1 MISADGAE
9 SIWTF
14 AQAFTSSFQAS
25 CSELASRLQ
34 VANADDVHSIAGEIQ
49 ALNKRLTEAT
59 GRLPSYDQRQNEL
72 QLKALE
78 KSLEELRSST
88 AGRTKFAFK
97 RKVKIPASAETATP
111 PPQVNAPAIPTSTIS
126 SASRTI
132 SNHSNHYL
140 SRSCLSGPSS
150 STNHIEASILSISS
164 SILNLL
170 TATNESTLLSAN
182 PVSLSALHIRDIQNS
197 ILILGTVN
205 GSIMLHNLTNCVVV
219 AGCHQFR
226 MHNSTAVDAYLDITS
241 SPIIESCDQVR
252 FGAYPGELKTTT
264 DQQPLVGKIHTKLP
278 FIPQDFS
285 HIRVTPSPNWRVL
298 EEDELVHDWP
308 LSEANYVV
316 QLERALPHPTSDAH
330 C

>member
-1 MISADGAE
+1 MTSDDGAE
-9 SIWTF
+9 AIWTF

-25 CSELASRLQ
+25 CSELASRLK
-34 VANADDVHSIAGEIQ
+34 VANADSVHSIAEEIQ

-88 AGRTKFAFK
+88 AGKTKFAFK
-97 RKVKIPASAETATP
+97 RKVKIPAPASAETATP
-111 PPQVNAPAIPTSTIS
+111 PAQTNALAMPTTPTS

-132 SNHSNHYL
+132 SNHSNSYL

-150 STNHIEASILSISS
+150 STNHIEVSIIRISNS
-164 SILNLL
+164 VLNLL
-170 TATNESTLLSAN
+170 TTTNESTLSAN
-182 PVSLSALHIRDIQNS
+182 TVSLSALHIRDIQNS
-197 ILILGTVN
+197 ILILGSVD

-241 SPIIESCDQVR
+241 NPIIESCDQVR
-252 FGAYPGELKTTT
+252 FGPYPSELKTTS
-264 DQQPLVGKIHTKLP
+264 DQQHLIIRDHTELP
-278 FIPQDFS
+278 FLPQDFS
-285 HIRVTPSPNWRVL
+285 HIRATPSPNWRAL
-298 EEDELVHDWP
+298 EEDESVRDWP
-308 LSEANYVV
+308 HPETNYTV
-316 QLERALPHPTSDAH
+316 QLERALPGPKI
-330 C
+330 

>member
-1 MISADGAE
+1 MMPADGAE
-9 SIWTF
+9 ALWTF
-14 AQAFTSSFQAS
+14 SQAFTSSFQAS
-25 CSELASRLQ
+25 CSELATRLK
-34 VANADDVHSIAGEIQ
+34 VADADSVHSITGEIQ

-88 AGRTKFAFK
+88 TGKTKFAFK
-97 RKVKIPASAETATP
+97 RKVKIPASASTETATLP
-111 PPQVNAPAIPTSTIS
+111 ARANAPAIPPSTIS

-132 SNHSNHYL
+132 SNHSNCYL

-150 STNHIEASILSISS
+150 STDHIEVSIMRISS

-170 TATNESTLLSAN
+170 TSTNESTLSAN
-182 PVSLSALHIRDIQNS
+182 TNS
-197 ILILGTVN
+197 ILILGTVD

-241 SPIIESCDQVR
+241 NPIIESCDQVR
-252 FGAYPGELKTTT
+252 FGMYPSELKITT
-264 DQQPLVGKIHTKLP
+264 DQPPLVTKNHTELP
-278 FIPQDFS
+278 FLPQDFS
-285 HIRVTPSPNWRVL
+285 HIRATPSPNWRAL
-298 EEDELVHDWP
+298 EEDKLVHDWP
-308 LSEANYVV
+308 LSETNYTV
-316 QLERALPHPTSDAH
+316 QLERVLPRPKI
-330 C
+330 

>member
-1 MISADGAE
+1 MISTDGAE
-9 SIWTF
+9 ALWTF
-14 AQAFTSSFQAS
+14 SQAFTSSFQAS
-25 CSELASRLQ
+25 CSELAIRLK
-34 VANADDVHSIAGEIQ
+34 VADGDSVHSIAGEIQ

-88 AGRTKFAFK
+88 AGKTKFAFK
-97 RKVKIPASAETATP
+97 RKVKTPASASAGTATRP
-111 PPQVNAPAIPTSTIS
+111 ARANVPAIPTSSIS

-132 SNHSNHYL
+132 SNHSNCYL
-140 SRSCLSGPSS
+140 SRLCLSGPSS
-150 STNHIEASILSISS
+150 STDHVEVSIIRISS

-170 TATNESTLLSAN
+170 TTTNESTLSTN
-182 PVSLSALHIRDIQNS
+182 TVSLSALHIRDIQNS
-197 ILILGTVN
+197 ILILGTVD

-241 SPIIESCDQVR
+241 NPIIESCDQVR
-252 FGAYPGELKTTT
+252 FGVYPSELKTATE
-264 DQQPLVGKIHTKLP
+264 QQPLVTKNDTKVP
-278 FIPQDFS
+278 FLPQDFS
-285 HIRVTPSPNWRVL
+285 HIRAIPSPNWRVL

-308 LSEANYVV
+308 LSEVNYAV
-316 QLERALPHPTSDAH
+316 QLERALPRPQI
-330 C
+330 

>member
-9 SIWTF
+9 ALWTF
-14 AQAFTSSFQAS
+14 SQAFTSSFQAS
-25 CSELASRLQ
+25 CSELATRLK
-34 VANADDVHSIAGEIQ
+34 VADAGSVHSIAGEIQ

-88 AGRTKFAFK
+88 TGKTKFAFK
-97 RKVKIPASAETATP
+97 RKVKISPSASAGTATP
-111 PPQVNAPAIPTSTIS
+111 PAPVNAPAIPTSTIS
-126 SASRTI
+126 STSRTI
-132 SNHSNHYL
+132 SDHSNCYL

-150 STNHIEASILSISS
+150 STEVSIIRISS

-170 TATNESTLLSAN
+170 TTTNELTLSAN
-182 PVSLSALHIRDIQNS
+182 TVSLSALHIRDIQNS
-197 ILILGTVN
+197 ILILGTVD

-219 AGCHQFR
+219 ARCHQFR

-241 SPIIESCDQVR
+241 NPIIESCDQVR
-252 FGAYPGELKTTT
+252 FGIYPSELKITT
-264 DQQPLVGKIHTKLP
+264 DQQPLVTKNHTEFP
-278 FIPQDFS
+278 FLPQDFS
-285 HIRVTPSPNWRVL
+285 HIRATPSPNWRVL

-308 LSEANYVV
+308 LSETNYAV
-316 QLERALPHPTSDAH
+316 QLERALPRPKI
-330 C
+330 

>member
-1 MISADGAE
+1 MTSDDGAE
-9 SIWTF
+9 AIWTF

-25 CSELASRLQ
+25 CSELASRLK
-34 VANADDVHSIAGEIQ
+34 VANADSVHPIAGEIQ

-88 AGRTKFAFK
+88 AGKTKFAFK
-97 RKVKIPASAETATP
+97 RKVKIPLPASAETAMP
-111 PPQVNAPAIPTSTIS
+111 PAQTNALAMPTAPIS

-132 SNHSNHYL
+132 SNHCNSYL

-150 STNHIEASILSISS
+150 STNHIEVSIIRVSNSV
-164 SILNLL
+164 LNLL
-170 TATNESTLLSAN
+170 TTTNESTLSAN
-182 PVSLSALHIRDIQNS
+182 TVSLSALHIRDIQNS
-197 ILILGTVN
+197 ILILGSVD

-241 SPIIESCDQVR
+241 NPIIESCDQVR
-252 FGAYPGELKTTT
+252 FGPYPSELKTTS
-264 DQQPLVGKIHTKLP
+264 DQQHLIIRDHTELP
-278 FIPQDFS
+278 FLPQDFS
-285 HIRVTPSPNWRVL
+285 HIRATPSPNWRAL
-298 EEDELVHDWP
+298 EEDELVRDWP
-308 LSEANYVV
+308 LPETDYTV
-316 QLERALPHPTSDAH
+316 QLERALPGPKI
-330 C
+330 